1 MNELK
6 NKKLNMKLYGLG
18 MLVILAFGTMILP
31 VKSYALVYGMTC
43 SAVGCNYNYQTAPS
57 IDIPAPIPVVRQPI
71 TPIVYQA
78 PVVKTVTPVKNYGS
92 VLGASTTKLPECVN
106 TVATSTITANTVDTP
121 NSFIPSGIVAWILI
135 AILVLTIV
143 ILVRKIFG
151 GEKNYHSTT
160 LKQA

>member
-43 SAVGCNYNYQTAPS
+43 SAVGCNYNYQTAQGIVAS
-57 IDIPAPIPVVRQPI
+57 NSGTPA
-71 TPIVYQA
+71 
-78 PVVKTVTPVKNYGS
+78 KDSGS
-92 VLGASTTKLPECVN
+92 VLGASTAKSTESV
-106 TVATSTITANTVDTP
+106 STIAANAVYGS
-121 NSFIPSGIVAWILI
+121 NGFIPSGIMGWILF
-135 AILVLTIV
+135 AILMLIIV
-143 ILVRKIFG
+143 ILVRKVFG
-151 GEKNYHSTT
+151 GERNYHSTP